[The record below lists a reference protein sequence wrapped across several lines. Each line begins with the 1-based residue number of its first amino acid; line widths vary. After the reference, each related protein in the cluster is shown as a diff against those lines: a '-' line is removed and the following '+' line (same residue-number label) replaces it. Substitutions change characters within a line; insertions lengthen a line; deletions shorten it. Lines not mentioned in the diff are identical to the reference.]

1 MSIEVSRKS
10 RRLGFALALLTSAGV
25 MSACRQDLF
34 NQPKQK
40 PLSASDFFEDGRAA
54 RPAVRGTIPR
64 GHLNLDTHLYE
75 GRAGGKLAT
84 TFPFPIT
91 VEVMKRGRERYNIF
105 CAPCHDRVGQGMGMI
120 VRRGFRQPPSFHMDR
135 LRAAPAG
142 HFYDVITNGLGA
154 MTDYSD
160 KIPVEDRWAIV
171 AYIRALQLSQKATPA
186 DVPPDVKQKLRE
198 EAEQRAQASAE

>member
-1 MSIEVSRKS
+1 MFPTF
-10 RRLGFALALLTSAGV
+10 RRLGFALSLLLAAGGL
-25 MSACRQDLF
+25 SACRQDMF

-75 GRAGGKLAT
+75 GRVGGKLAT
-84 TFPFPIT
+84 TFPFPVT
-91 VEVMKRGRERYNIF
+91 AEVMKRGRERYNIF
-105 CAPCHDRVGQGMGMI
+105 CAPCHDRIGQGMGMI

-135 LRAAPAG
+135 LRAAPVG
-142 HFYDVITNGLGA
+142 HFYDVITHGLGA
-154 MTDYSD
+154 MADYSD

-186 DVPPDVKQKLRE
+186 DVPPEVQQQLRE
-198 EAEQRAQASAE
+198 KAAQKTQAAAE